1 MRSIRF
7 KLIFMYFILV
17 FIVMIISGTFII
29 FSTQQEEVSKAQL
42 EIQSFANLIEDQ
54 VINEYESDLNF
65 QNGLNEFFKRE
76 FFSSSI
82 QGSII
87 NKDGRTIAST
97 ISSGENNEIYQ
108 HKTANII
115 SALEGEASFNKT
127 KNTLDIN
134 SSIEEWLTYTK
145 PLFDE
150 SSQVEYVIYVQMDY
164 SNINNT
170 VIRITNTIGIAVVI
184 ALILATTLGGFL
196 ATTITNPI
204 MLLTKKANLLA
215 KGNLEQHLI
224 VKSEDEIGQLTRS
237 FNHMARELRKM
248 VSEIENENNKLEI
261 VLHHMTDGVVAF
273 DEIGILIHAN
283 KEFYDLMN
291 LEERYLIINLDYF
304 LNCLDITKSEIKPNE
319 NTELTIDKNDKF
331 INVIIIPY
339 TDKNNYIEGVV
350 VVLKDITKQRKLD
363 DMRKEFVANVSHEIR
378 TPITT
383 IKSYT
388 ETLLDGALED
398 QELAIDFLNTINEAS
413 DRMKFLTD
421 DLLELSRLDGGKL
434 SFNFKKVNL
443 YDILISSLKQNI
455 ITANKKNQMINFIKP
470 PKKEMLIYADED
482 RIHQVLNNI
491 LSNAIKYSLEDT
503 IITTQIKETKSNYI
517 ILIKDCGIGIPK
529 EDLNHIFE
537 RFYRVDK
544 ARSRAMGGNGLGLS
558 IAKEIMEEHNGDI
571 KAYSV
576 ISEGTTMEIIFEKYL
591 LDTKKINENIFNVK
605 NLEYNINN
613 INNLYDD
620 DFGGYLDDDF
630 DDLYS

>member
-1 MRSIRF
+1 MKSIRF

-29 FSTQQEEVSKAQL
+29 FSTQKEEIAKAQQ
-42 EIQSFANLIEDQ
+42 EIQSFGNLIEDQ
-54 VINEYESDLNF
+54 VIKQYESDLNF
-65 QNGLNEFFKRE
+65 QSGLNEFFKRE
-76 FFSSSI
+76 FVSSNI

-97 ISSGENNEIYQ
+97 ISTQNNEIYQ

-115 SALEGEASFNKT
+115 SALEGQESFDKSQN
-127 KNTLDIN
+127 NLDI
-134 SSIEEWLTYTK
+134 SSSVEEWITYTK
-145 PLFDE
+145 PLFDDNN
-150 SSQVEYVIYVQMDY
+150 QVEYIIYVQMDS

-170 VIRITNTIGIAVVI
+170 VLRITNTIGIAVMI
-184 ALILATTLGGFL
+184 ALILATTLGSLL

-204 MLLTKKANLLA
+204 VLLTKKANLLA

-261 VLHHMTDGVVAF
+261 VLHHLTDGVVAF
-273 DEIGILIHAN
+273 DDIGILIHAN
-283 KEFYDLMN
+283 KEFYELMN
-291 LEERYLIINLDYF
+291 LEERYLIINIDYF
-304 LNCLDITKSEIKPNE
+304 LNCININKAEIKPNE
-319 NTELTIDKNDKF
+319 NTELTIDKNGKF

-388 ETLLDGALED
+388 ETLLDGAIEEK
-398 QELAIDFLNTINEAS
+398 ELAIDFLKTINEAS

-443 YDILISSLKQNI
+443 YDIVISSLKQNV
-455 ITANKKNQMINFIKP
+455 ITANKKNQTINFILP
-470 PKKEMLIYADED
+470 DKKHMDIYADED

-491 LSNAIKYSLEDT
+491 LSNAIKYSYENS
-503 IITTQIKETKSNYI
+503 IITTQIKETLDDYI
-517 ILIKDCGIGIPK
+517 ILIKDCGMGIPK
-529 EDLNHIFE
+529 EDLNRIFE

-544 ARSRAMGGNGLGLS
+544 ARSRSMGGNGLGLS
-558 IAKEIMEEHNGDI
+558 IAKEIMEEHSGDI
-571 KAYSV
+571 RAYSV
-576 ISEGTTMEIIFEKYL
+576 VSEGTTMEIIFKKFSQEFNQNDEEVFNKDIEDD
-591 LDTKKINENIFNVK
+591 LDNDLGGYI
-605 NLEYNINN
+605 
-613 INNLYDD
+613 DD
-620 DFGGYLDDDF
+620 DLDGYIDDDYI
-630 DDLYS
+630 DK